1 MSEVER
7 ILDQMDRA
15 FSGDAWHGP
24 PLKTVLEGL
33 TAEDASNHAIADAH
47 SIWELV
53 LHITAWKII
62 VRHELT
68 GEKVDV
74 TPEIDWPPVWETSEI
89 AWKRTVEN
97 LDESHK
103 RLREAAS
110 GLREDQLEEKPAA
123 RTGNSRYV
131 MLHGVVQHDLY
142 HAGQMAVLKKAI
154 RISRQVA
161 HGTGWGIHG

>member
-68 GEKVDV
+68 GEKVEV
-74 TPEIDWPPVWETSEI
+74 TPEIDWPPVWETSEV
-89 AWKRTVEN
+89 AWKRAVEN
-97 LDESHK
+97 LDESHE

-110 GLREDQLEEKPAA
+110 ELREDQLDEKPAP

-154 RISRQVA
+154 RISRQVT
-161 HGTGWGIHG
+161 HGTGRGSHG